1 MSHAVDT
8 VIEVLE
14 DGRWHTIREISRK
27 TKVNDFKI
35 EVLAAFL
42 ADYSFLDLNRRE
54 KKAKLSKVFAE
65 FLKKMQR

>member
-35 EVLAAFL
+35 EVLATFL